1 MSGVVE
7 MLTRHPV
14 KGFTPEHLQRV
25 TLAPGAGFPWD
36 RSFAVEDGPSGFD
49 PEAPGHISKQK
60 FTVLAKIPAVA
71 RVRTRFDDATQIFHA
86 EAPGVA
92 PIAAELSTNAGREAF
107 AAWLTEVLRD
117 DIRGPLRVLP
127 APGAHRFFDHPQ
139 GLVSLIDL
147 ESVRDIERRIG
158 RPVDP
163 LRFRA
168 NIYVSGWP
176 AWSELVVE
184 NREIALGEARVRVFK
199 SITRCAATHV
209 DPDTGVGDIE
219 MVETLYREYGHMLCG
234 LYLHVEQG
242 GDLKLGDTAEF
253 AS

>member
-14 KGFTPEHLQRV
+14 KGFTPEHLQNV
-25 TLAPGAGFPWD
+25 MLSQGAGFPWD

-71 RVRTRFDDATQIFHA
+71 RVRTRFDDATQVFHA
-86 EAPGVA
+86 EAPGAA
-92 PIAAELSTNAGREAF
+92 PIAANLTTGEGRDAF
-107 AAWLTEVLRD
+107 AAWLTAFLRD

-139 GLVSLIDL
+139 GLVSLINS

-176 AWSELVVE
+176 AWSELEAQHRNV
-184 NREIALGEARVRVFK
+184 ALGDTRFSIFK
-199 SITRCAATHV
+199 PIVRCAATHV
-209 DPDTGVGDIE
+209 DPDTGVRDIE
-219 MVETLYREYGHMLCG
+219 MVEILHREYGHMHCG
-234 LYLHVEQG
+234 LYLHVVQG
-242 GDLKLGDTAEF
+242 GALKLGDRAEL

>member
-1 MSGVVE
+1 MSGAVA

-14 KGFTPEHLQRV
+14 KGFTPEHLRSV
-25 TLAPGAGFPWD
+25 TLTPGAGFPWD

-71 RVRTRFDDATQIFHA
+71 RVRTRFDDAAQTFHA

-92 PIAAELSTNAGREAF
+92 PIAAKLDTSAGRDAF
-107 AAWLTEVLRD
+107 AAWLTDVLRA

-139 GLVSLIDL
+139 GLVSLINL
-147 ESVRDIERRIG
+147 ESVRDIERRLG

-176 AWSELVVE
+176 AWSELATE
-184 NREIALGEARVRVFK
+184 SREIVLGNARARVFK

-209 DPDTGVGDIE
+209 DPDTGVRDIE
-219 MVETLYREYGHMLCG
+219 MVETLHREYGHMLCG
-234 LYLHVEQG
+234 LYLHVERG
-242 GDLKLGDTAEF
+242 GELEIGDKAEI
-253 AS
+253 AP

>member
-14 KGFTPEHLQRV
+14 KGFTPEHLQSV
-25 TLAPGAGFPWD
+25 SLAPGAGFPWD
-36 RSFAVEDGPSGFD
+36 RAFAVEDGPSGFD
-49 PEAPGHISKQK
+49 PAAPGHISKQK

-86 EAPGVA
+86 EAPGTE
-92 PIAAELSTNAGREAF
+92 PIAANLKLAEGRDAL
-107 AAWLTEVLRD
+107 AAWLTDVLRN

-139 GLVSLIDL
+139 GLVSLINL
-147 ESVRDIERRIG
+147 ESVRDIEARIG

-176 AWSELVVE
+176 AWSELEAE
-184 NREIALGEARVRVFK
+184 NRHIVLGDTRLSIFK
-199 SITRCAATHV
+199 PIVRCAATHV
-209 DPDTGVGDIE
+209 DPDTGVRDIE
-219 MVETLYREYGHMLCG
+219 MVETLHREYGHMHCG
-234 LYLHVEQG
+234 LYLHVESG
-242 GDLKLGDTAEF
+242 GELKLGDVAEI
-253 AS
+253 AP

>member
-1 MSGVVE
+1 VSGVVK
-7 MLTRHPV
+7 MLMRHPV

-49 PEAPGHISKQK
+49 PDAPGHISKQK

-71 RVRTRFDDATQIFHA
+71 RVRTRFDDATQTIHA
-86 EAPGVA
+86 EAPGAA
-92 PIAAELSTNAGREAF
+92 PIAAKLDTDAGRDAF
-107 AAWLTEVLRD
+107 AAWLTEALRD

-139 GLVSLIDL
+139 GLVSLINV
-147 ESVRDIERRIG
+147 ESVRDIERRLG

-176 AWSELVVE
+176 AWSELETE
-184 NREIALGEARVRVFK
+184 NREIALGSVRARVFK

-209 DPDTGVGDIE
+209 DPDSGVRDIE
-219 MVETLYREYGHMLCG
+219 MVAALHREYGHVLCG
-234 LYLHVEQG
+234 LYLHVDQG
-242 GDLKLGDTAEF
+242 GELKTGDVAEI
-253 AS
+253 AP

>member
-1 MSGVVE
+1 VSGVVE

-14 KGFTPEHLQRV
+14 KGFTPEQVQSV
-25 TLAPGAGFPWD
+25 TLAPGSGFPWD

-49 PEAPGHISKQK
+49 PNAPGHVSKQK

-71 RVRTRFDDATQIFHA
+71 RVRTRFDDASQTFHA
-86 EAPGVA
+86 EAPDAA
-92 PIAAELSTNAGREAF
+92 PIAARLDTNEGRDAF
-107 AAWLTEVLRD
+107 AAWLTDVLRD

-127 APGAHRFFDHPQ
+127 APGGHRFFDHPQ
-139 GLVSLIDL
+139 GLVSLINL
-147 ESVRDIERRIG
+147 ASVRDIERRIG
-158 RPVDP
+158 RHVDP

-176 AWSELVVE
+176 AWSELETE
-184 NREIALGEARVRVFK
+184 NRTLTSGDTRMRVFK
-199 SITRCAATHV
+199 PITRCAATHV
-209 DPDTGVGDIE
+209 DPDTGARDIE
-219 MVETLYREYGHMLCG
+219 MVETLHREYGHLLCG

-242 GDLKLGDTAEF
+242 GELKVGDAAAF